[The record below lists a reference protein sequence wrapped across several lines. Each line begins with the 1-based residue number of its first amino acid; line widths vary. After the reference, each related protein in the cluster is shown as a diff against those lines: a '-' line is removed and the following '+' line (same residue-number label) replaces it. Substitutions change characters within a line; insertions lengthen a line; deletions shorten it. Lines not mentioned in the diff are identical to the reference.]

1 MTDTKTTIEE
11 KRSQMETIYNSSFD
25 KLDTIIKKQEELIK
39 KIISENDINPDDLY
53 V

>member
-1 MTDTKTTIEE
+1 MTDTNNTIKE
-11 KRSQMETIYNSSFD
+11 KRGKMEKVYNNSFD

-39 KIISENDINPDDLY
+39 KIISENNINPDDLY